1 MSKGNM
7 LLGQARGSV
16 GDLTFYRR
24 DGQQI
29 TRAKVRRI
37 ANPRTSLQII
47 QRMIFGT
54 VVEAYKRTKSITDH
68 SFEGVQA
75 GAKSQSRFMSLNL
88 KRLRDYYPIS
98 ISAAILDNGPAYT
111 MSFAQKSNGGMAGT
125 GLILSS
131 GSLPSVP
138 VVISE
143 AKILEGFGVTFT
155 EAPTIQNVMTALN
168 ARVGDQITVCALS
181 YLGNSYEFQ
190 KSRYVINANA
200 RESQLAV
207 AWDATGAADAFDSV
221 KTDVGALKLNAE
233 AKGPVKPLSD
243 VGEVVAVACIISR
256 KSGNTWLRSESI
268 LYNMTDEAALYQADY
283 ALPSWEDDSTVINA
297 KNDRYLNN
305 AELGE

>member
-7 LLGQARGSV
+7 LLGQARGSI

-68 SFEGVQA
+68 SFEGVQP
-75 GAKSQSRFMSLNL
+75 GARLQFPFMTLNL

-98 ISAAILDNGPAYT
+98 TGATLLNLGPADT
-111 MSFAQKSNGGMAGT
+111 MSFALKSNGGMAGT

-138 VVISE
+138 VIKSTNGMFG
-143 AKILEGFGVTFT
+143 GFGVTFT

-181 YLGNSYEFQ
+181 DLNTGYEFQ
-190 KSRYVINANA
+190 KSRYVINSDATDA
-200 RESQLAV
+200 QLAV
-207 AWDATGAADAFDSV
+207 AWDQTGKAEAFDSV
-221 KTDVGALKLNAE
+221 KTDVGALKLYGE
-233 AKGPVKPLSD
+233 ANRPVYPLSD
-243 VGEVVAVACIISR
+243 VGELVAVACFISR
-256 KSGNTWLRSESI
+256 WSGNTWLRSESI
-268 LYNMTDEAALYQADY
+268 MYNMTDEAALYQADY
-283 ALPSWEDDSTVINA
+283 ALPSWEDASTEINA
-297 KNDRYLNN
+297 KNRHL
-305 AELGE
+305 

>member
-68 SFEGVQA
+68 SFESVQA

-98 ISAAILDNGPAYT
+98 TSAALLNLGPADT

-138 VVISE
+138 VVKSGTGVF
-143 AKILEGFGVTFT
+143 EGFGVAFSK
-155 EAPTIQNVMTALN
+155 APTIQNVMTALN

-181 YLGNSYEFQ
+181 YLANSYEFQ
-190 KSRYVINANA
+190 KSRYVINSNA
-200 RESQLAV
+200 TESQLGV
-207 AWDATGAADAFDSV
+207 AWDGTGAADAFDSV
-221 KTDVGALKLNAE
+221 KTDVGALKLYGE
-233 AKGPVKPLSD
+233 ANRPVYPLTT
-243 VGEVVAVACIISR
+243 VGELVAVACIISR

-283 ALPSWEDDSTVINA
+283 ALPSWEDDSTEINA
-297 KNDRYLNN
+297 KNRHYLNN

>member
-7 LLGQARGSV
+7 LLGQARGSI

-29 TRAKVRRI
+29 TRAKVRRV

-68 SFEGVQA
+68 SFEDVQA

-98 ISAAILDNGPAYT
+98 TSAALLNLGPADT
-111 MSFAQKSNGGMAGT
+111 MSFAQKSNGEMAGT

-138 VVISE
+138 VLKST
-143 AKILEGFGVTFT
+143 KGVFQGLGMTFH
-155 EAPTIQNVMTALN
+155 EPPTIQNVITALN

-181 YLGNSYEFQ
+181 DLDTGYEFQ
-190 KSRYVINANA
+190 KSRYVINSDAT
-200 RESQLAV
+200 EEQLKV
-207 AWDATGAADAFDSV
+207 AWDETGAADAFDSV

-233 AKGPVKPLSD
+233 VDRPIRPYSTFGNI
-243 VGEVVAVACIISR
+243 VAVACIISR
-256 KSGNTWLRSESI
+256 KSGNKWLRSESI
-268 LYNMTDEAALYQADY
+268 LYNVTDEAALYQADY
-283 ALPSWEDDSTVINA
+283 ALPSWEDASTEINA
-297 KNDRYLNN
+297 KNRRYLNN